1 MKTITKFQPL
11 LLAIA
16 LLMGPIQAFAQLQTI
31 VDVNRTFT
39 GIKKIEV
46 SGGSLEVEYIGSST
60 AGEVSVNAFLESN
73 NPNQDI
79 IFVTVGDVLKIT
91 HKVTSSNW
99 NNNRTKGHIKM
110 KGPENVTL
118 DLKGGSGSVSA
129 ENVKSSETNLSVGS
143 GSVTG
148 NNIQGNVNVN
158 AGSGSIKLSGIEGN
172 VKGNVG
178 SGSATFTNLKGNL
191 AYSCGSGG
199 VNASQ
204 IAGLVN
210 ISLTSGNAKLDDI
223 GELGEL
229 KVTSGNITANN
240 AGLGANTSISGTSG
254 NFKIQTPSN
263 LRDFNYR
270 LNATSGNITVGE
282 SRGGKSLTIDNG
294 ASKDIRGS
302 ITSGNISIVNQ

>member
-1 MKTITKFQPL
+1 MKTFTKFQPI

-16 LLMGPIQAFAQLQTI
+16 LLLGPIGVFAQFQTI
-31 VDVNRTFT
+31 VDVNRSFS

-110 KGPENVTL
+110 KGPENITL

-129 ENVKSSETNLSVGS
+129 ENVKSTETNLSVGS
-143 GSVTG
+143 GSVIG
-148 NNIQGNVNVN
+148 KNIHGKLSVN
-158 AGSGSIKLSGIEGN
+158 AGSGSINLSGIEGN

-178 SGSATFTNLKGNL
+178 SGSATFTSIKGDL
-191 AYSCGSGG
+191 AYTCGSGG

-204 IAGLVN
+204 ITGLVDV
-210 ISLTSGNAKLDDI
+210 SLTSGNAKLEDI

-229 KVTSGNITANN
+229 KLTSGNITANN
-240 AGLGANTSISGTSG
+240 AGLGANTIISGTSG

-263 LRDFNYR
+263 LRDFNFR
-270 LNATSGNITVGE
+270 INATSGNITVGE

-294 ASKDIRGS
+294 SSKDIRGS
-302 ITSGNISIVNQ
+302 ITSGNISIVN

>member
-1 MKTITKFQPL
+1 MKKFQPL
-11 LLAIA
+11 VLAFCLLF
-16 LLMGPIQAFAQLQTI
+16 GPTLAYAQLQTI
-31 VDVNRTFT
+31 VDVNRSFS
-39 GIKKIEV
+39 GIKKVEV
-46 SGGSLEVEYIGSST
+46 SGGALEVEYIGSPS
-60 AGEVSVNAFLESN
+60 AKEVSVNAFLESN
-73 NPNQDI
+73 NPDQDI

-99 NNNRTKGHIKM
+99 NNNRTRGHIKI
-110 KGPENVTL
+110 KGPDNVTL
-118 DLKGGSGSVSA
+118 DMKGGSGSVVA
-129 ENVKSSETNLSVGS
+129 ENVKSPETNLSVGS
-143 GSVTG
+143 GSISAS
-148 NNIQGNVNVN
+148 NIQGNVNVN
-158 AGSGSIKLSGIEGN
+158 AGSGSIKLSDIDGN

-178 SGSATFTNLKGNL
+178 SGSANFTNLKGDL

-229 KVTSGNITANN
+229 KITSGNITANN

-254 NFKIQTPSN
+254 NFRIQTPSN

-302 ITSGNISIVNQ
+302 ITSGNISIVN

>member
-1 MKTITKFQPL
+1 MKTFTKFQPL

-16 LLMGPIQAFAQLQTI
+16 LLLGPIQAFAQLQTI
-31 VDVNRTFT
+31 VDVNRTFS

-46 SGGSLEVEYIGSST
+46 SGGSLEVEYIGSPT
-60 AGEVSVNAFLESN
+60 AAEVSVSAFLESN

-91 HKVTSSNW
+91 HKVTTSNW

-110 KGPENVTL
+110 KGPEGVTL
-118 DLKGGSGSVSA
+118 DLKGGSGSVNA

-143 GSVTG
+143 GSVSG
-148 NNIQGNVNVN
+148 KNIQGNLSVN
-158 AGSGSIKLSGIEGN
+158 AGSGSINLSGIEGN

-178 SGSATFTNLKGNL
+178 SGSATFTNIKGDL

-210 ISLTSGNAKLDDI
+210 VSLTSGNAKLDDI

-263 LRDFNYR
+263 LRDFNFR
-270 LNATSGNITVGE
+270 INATSGNITVGE

-294 ASKDIRGS
+294 SSKDIRGS
-302 ITSGNISIVNQ
+302 ITSGNISIVN